1 MAKAQKNAATDPL
14 DGGNPPFE
22 EALRKL
28 ESIVESMESDDLPL
42 ETLMARAEEGHRLA
56 QLCQSKLNDA
66 ELRLLQLEKSAAGQL
81 TLNPFKVSEET
92 AES

>member
-1 MAKAQKNAATDPL
+1 MAKAQKTAAADHPE
-14 DGGNPPFE
+14 GGNLPFE
-22 EALRKL
+22 EALQKL

-66 ELRLLQLEKSAAGQL
+66 ELKLLQLEKSASGQL
-81 TLNPFKVSEET
+81 TLNPFKPSEET

>member
-1 MAKAQKNAATDPL
+1 MAKAQKNAATEHPE
-14 DGGNPPFE
+14 GENPPFE
-22 EALRKL
+22 EALHKL
-28 ESIVESMESDDLPL
+28 ESIVESMESDELSL

-56 QLCQSKLNDA
+56 QLCQTKLNDA

-81 TLNPFKVSEET
+81 TLNPFKVTEET

>member
-1 MAKAQKNAATDPL
+1 MAKAQKNTATDHPE
-14 DGGNPPFE
+14 GGNLPFE

-28 ESIVESMESDDLPL
+28 ESIVESMESDELPL

-56 QLCQSKLNDA
+56 QLCQTKLNDA
-66 ELRLLQLEKSAAGQL
+66 ELKLLQLEKSASGQL
-81 TLNPFKVSEET
+81 TLNPFKASEET